1 MQNHIELT
9 RLASSQPL
17 SSNSMNLVISPAFV
31 SCHVTQSTLVM
42 YQLHHQTSQPLLSTS
57 TSSNR
62 AWLLQMR
69 CHRFAV
75 LLSLVGLQLLL
86 GENEGSRRMVGAAIM
101 QEGLQDV
108 TELALSHGPNAFH
121 TFPLKRILKGWLCC
135 LCCLCCL
142 FLTLLTL
149 LPLLSLLI
157 LLTLLTLLTC
167 QSFLVTAS
175 QVFPKFQVTC
185 TSGSVPRL
193 QPSVDCMAIM
203 RNRWARTSP
212 GLQGSR
218 WEGYRVS
225 DQETGLPEISTSQ
238 YRDESWWIMIQQIS
252 PNILKQILNRQHIF
266 PARWRSDCVLGDSLA
281 PQRAPAPRQSPAATG
296 PGTSGTGSSEPA
308 AGGVSLGACFLKTR
322 LSPGWVVK
330 HLLSSCWA
338 TGIFL
343 EFCDLD
349 MTQSLAADPWKDCW
363 KHVLRWC
370 SYIFII
376 FVRPWESGHRSEL
389 RKLQPRLG
397 SSGVQQ
403 SDQLWQPQGDHHQY

>member
-1 MQNHIELT
+1 MPSLRCASQFGRTAAAPWREWGKPSHGRGSHHAGRFAGRHRACIITRSERIPHIPTQTNFEGLT
-9 RLASSQPL
+9 LL
-17 SSNSMNLVISPAFV
+17 
-31 SCHVTQSTLVM
+31 
-42 YQLHHQTSQPLLSTS
+42 PLLP
-57 TSSNR
+57 
-62 AWLLQMR
+62 LL
-69 CHRFAV
+69 
-75 LLSLVGLQLLL
+75 
-86 GENEGSRRMVGAAIM
+86 
-101 QEGLQDV
+101 
-108 TELALSHGPNAFH
+108 P
-121 TFPLKRILKGWLCC
+121 
-135 LCCLCCL
+135 

-266 PARWRSDCVLGDSLA
+266 PARWRSGCVLGDSLA

-349 MTQSLAADPWKDCW
+349 MTQSLAADPRKDCW

-376 FVRPWESGHRSEL
+376 FVRPWESGHGSEL